1 MVNRELLDDPKF
13 KELYDFFID
22 EKWFYLHKKM
32 RDIICYRKKMYPIGL
47 VRTRT
52 TSLGSC
58 SCVFVLDQGLEMGFV
73 LLMVGLD
80 VSHLFILNRL

>member
-1 MVNRELLDDPKF
+1 MIQSLRSCMTLFLLMRNGF
-13 KELYDFFID
+13 TYI
-22 EKWFYLHKKM
+22 KKM
-32 RDIICYRKKMYPIGL
+32 KDIICYPKKMYHIGL

-58 SCVFVLDQGLEMGFV
+58 SCVLALDQGLGMGFV